1 MATPNPVKPSEIAA
15 VVPSPSA
22 DICQKIKLIFLQF
35 PALIS
40 EFWLWAF
47 NESGTF
53 TEDFKDA
60 ASQWTA
66 GDFKHSAVQTQ
77 DGWLLCNGQE
87 VSRTT
92 YARLF
97 AVIGTTYGT
106 GDGSTTFTLPD
117 FQDRVLLGVSGTK
130 GLGWEDGVETVTL
143 TTAQIP
149 SHTHT
154 IAANLYGVIPAGV
167 IDSKPHAAG
176 PQTSGATGGGQSHTN
191 MQPSAAAYILVK
203 T

>member
-22 DICQKIKLIFLQF
+22 DICQKIKLVFLQL
-35 PALIS
+35 PALLS
-40 EFWLWAF
+40 EFWSWAF

-97 AVIGTTYGT
+97 AAISTTYGT

-130 GLGWEDGVETVTL
+130 GLGWTGGQEAVTL
-143 TTAQIP
+143 TVAQIP
-149 SHTHT
+149 PHTHP
-154 IAANLYGVIPAGV
+154 IASNTYPALGSGAT
-167 IDSKPHAAG
+167 DSKPNSAG
-176 PQTSGATGGGQSHTN
+176 PQTSGSTGGGQSHTN